1 MEVTLFGVRG
11 SIPTPD
17 SANLRYGGNTSCVL
31 VELEE
36 GQLIFDAGTG
46 IRTLG
51 TRIYGRRAPVHI
63 LLTHLHLDHI
73 MGLLFFAP
81 FFDPDAEVTVW
92 GPRGGL
98 RGLRQRLARY
108 LSSPLSPIE
117 IRELPAKVTFAEVP
131 VGSWRLL
138 GAEVSADLVTHR
150 GPTLGYRVDRGKS
163 QPLLPARPRARPGR
177 RTSITRRRTGSR
189 ACALAGEADLLI
201 HDAQYTAEEYRHDHR
216 LGPRA
221 DRATRCASP
230 GAHRQAEWCCSITIP
245 PTTTPDSTRSAR
257 PPSAN
262 GRRPATVPSSCAWPS
277 KGRRSPCDAAGLGPA
292 PRPRLPA
299 PAGDQPM
306 ATTRGSVN
314 VGKRLGLLTT
324 LRTCVLA
331 R

>member
-17 SANLRYGGNTSCVL
+17 SGNLRYGGNTSCVL

-51 TRIYGRRAPVHI
+51 SRIYGRRAPVHI

-131 VGSWRLL
+131 VGPWPLL
-138 GAEVSADLVTHR
+138 GAQVCADLVTHR
-150 GPTLGYRVDRGKS
+150 GPTLGYRVSEGS
-163 QPLLPARPRARPGR
+163 HSLCYLPDHEPGLGQDIDHAPQNWI
-177 RTSITRRRTGSR
+177 SGME
-189 ACALAGEADLLI
+189 LADHADLLI
-201 HDAQYTAEEYRHDHR
+201 HDAQYTAEEY
-216 LGPRA
+216 G
-221 DRATRCASP
+221 
-230 GAHRQAEWCCSITIP
+230 
-245 PTTTPDSTRSAR
+245 TTM
-257 PPSAN
+257 
-262 GRRPATVPSSCAWPS
+262 GW
-277 KGRRSPCDAAGLGPA
+277 GHA
-292 PRPRLPA
+292 PIEH
-299 PAGDQPM
+299 
-306 ATTRGSVN
+306 
-314 VGKRLGLLTT
+314 T
-324 LRTCVLA
+324 LRFARRAESGRVVLFHHDPA
-331 R
+331 HDDSQLDTLGEAATGEWSAGGGAAEQLCMGVEGASFTV